1 MVLDSV
7 KEANKMVTYFDEFNY
22 LSNKVHVVKDF
33 IKHKSG
39 VIAIRL
45 KNQCYF
51 IGPECKTID
60 YKYRPAFYIH
70 KHLELDI
77 DKSKVEYCINCN
89 QKEDEFENNDDL
101 QFHAY
106 KSKFHNSPKCSPQ
119 NHGNKPTNMSQ
130 NIRETCSLCMD
141 YIYCVCADIPKVKHG
156 TMDGSKLFNCFA
168 SANAKDAEYLH
179 VWNND
184 DEITNRFTNYVSHK
198 KSKSK

>member
-119 NHGNKPTNMSQ
+119 NHGNKPTNISQ
-130 NIRETCSLCMD
+130 NTH
-141 YIYCVCADIPKVKHG
+141 VCYVYVDVPKVKRG
-156 TMDGSKLFNCFA
+156 TMKGRKLFNCFV
-168 SANAKDAEYLH
+168 SANVKYVDYLNI
-179 VWNND
+179 WNND
-184 DEITNRFTNYVSHK
+184 DEIINRFTNYVSHK
-198 KSKSK
+198 KFKSK